1 MIPFVTR
8 NLVLNLQRLRFE
20 TPGVYDFAIELDHE
34 PLIRLP
40 LRVARLDELRATTG
54 PAG

>member
-1 MIPFVTR
+1 VTR

-20 TPGVYDFAIELDHE
+20 QPGVYDFAIELDQM

-54 PAG
+54 PGG